1 MILNVPQNVVV
12 ATCQHLLTAT
22 EVPSVAPTRF
32 SNIFWAIGCFWWG
45 RSVLKKLHSIH
56 FMLNYTNFM
65 KKRGPILVTNTKE
78 FMFNEKYYLTKA
90 LSGVFIKFRSEKM
103 TFL

>member
-1 MILNVPQNVVV
+1 MPQNVVV
-12 ATCQHLLTAT
+12 ATCQHLTAT

-32 SNIFWAIGCFWWG
+32 SNIFCAIGCFWWG
-45 RSVLKKLHSIH
+45 RSILKKLHSIH
-56 FMLNYTNFM
+56 FMLNNTNFM
-65 KKRGPILVTNTKE
+65 KKGGPILVTNMKE
-78 FMFNEKYYLTKA
+78 FMFHEKFYLTKA